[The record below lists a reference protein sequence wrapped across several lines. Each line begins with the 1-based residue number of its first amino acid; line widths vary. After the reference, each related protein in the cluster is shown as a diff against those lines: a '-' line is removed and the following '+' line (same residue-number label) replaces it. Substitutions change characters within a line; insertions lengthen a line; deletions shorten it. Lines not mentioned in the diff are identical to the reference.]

1 MFRHKKR
8 IVHMNISTGSH
19 SDMEN
24 YEAVALSIRA
34 ASKVSGIG
42 RTSLYAAIKAGKLV
56 ARKCGK
62 RTIILQSDLIT
73 WLNSLPTSVAPSD
86 SSGGHKCPESV
97 EDGHGQA

>member
-1 MFRHKKR
+1 
-8 IVHMNISTGSH
+8 MNISTGSH

-24 YEAVALSIRA
+24 YQAIALSIRA

-42 RTSLYAAIKAGKLV
+42 RTSLYAAIKAGGLV

-62 RTIILQSDLIT
+62 RTIILQSDLIN

-86 SSGGHKCPESV
+86 SGDGHRCPYRV
-97 EDGHGQA
+97 EDSHGQA

>member
-1 MFRHKKR
+1 
-8 IVHMNISTGSH
+8 MNISTGSH

-73 WLNSLPTSVAPSD
+73 WLNSLPASVTTAN
-86 SSGGHKCPESV
+86 SGDGHKCPQSGKA
-97 EDGHGQA
+97 GHDQA